1 MKMPIFYNLVKYQVR
16 HYGKKK
22 GQTVL
27 KEKHSEHSS
36 KEVSIGD
43 TIELLNNP
51 IYNNNMLNR
60 LKLKHG
66 KRMGCEVKV
75 IDVAPITQCGYSND
89 RFK

>member
-1 MKMPIFYNLVKYQVR
+1 VR

-43 TIELLNNP
+43 TIELLNNTT
-51 IYNNNMLNR
+51 YNNNMLNR
-60 LKLKHG
+60 LKRKHA
-66 KRMGCEVKV
+66 KSMGCEVKV
-75 IDVAPITQCGYSND
+75 VDVAPITQCGYSND
-89 RFK
+89 RFN